1 MIITV
6 ADQCGTRGKAI
17 GASLALLRARSGRK
31 VVVIDADSALQSG
44 APDRQNPA
52 AGYGAYAHKSVT
64 TGRSLPDELE
74 HLMTRY
80 QDIVIDTDGRDASG
94 RAALIA
100 AKLAIVPIQPNQANL
115 ECHYA
120 LIARLNAARMFNPG
134 LRVMFVIAAGAAEP
148 SDAELARIRAYVA
161 QVMAA
166 TLCATVIHEPGE
178 IAALY
183 HDVFPV

>member
-6 ADQCGTRGKAI
+6 ADQCRTRGKAI
-17 GASLALLRARSGRK
+17 GATLALLRARSGRK
-31 VVVIDADSALQSG
+31 VVVIDAGSALQSG
-44 APDRQNPA
+44 APDQEHPA
-52 AGYGAYAHKSVT
+52 AGCGAYARKSVT
-64 TGRSLPDELE
+64 TGHSLPDELA

-80 QDIVIDTDGRDASG
+80 HDIVIDTDGRDAGG

-100 AKLAIVPIQPNQANL
+100 ARLAIVPIHPGEADC

-134 LRVMFVIAAGAAEP
+134 LRVMFVIAAGPAEP

-166 TLCATVIHEPGE
+166 TLCATVIHQPGE

-183 HDVFPV
+183 HDVFPI